1 MRIRVANSLVLLLYS
16 AMAVLTAVVFS
27 RYSEVQQRAIAA
39 AQRQLLASTEV
50 SRFLAGSRLL
60 TSSVQSYAASGEE
73 RFSTAYWRELF
84 GSRSRDRAA
93 EALQR
98 LSLTAPESALLQR
111 ARSQADTLVE
121 LEQRAM
127 EAGRRGDRPQ
137 ALALV
142 FGPAYQQA
150 LQRLLAPSEELQQRI
165 TRRLAA
171 ELARERQQAAAL
183 WHLCLGLLAFDLLL
197 VFVVLALVYPR
208 FIIRPLLQLDRRL
221 QTLGAGEP
229 PPPLQLAGAAT
240 EIQDLAESLA
250 TQERLARQLAH
261 DQWAKAQQVRI
272 SAVLQ
277 RQTSAP
283 ALGAALLAELAPL
296 LPLGAA
302 TVYGVYGEAA
312 EGAGALHLLATY
324 ATSGEPVPERLQPG
338 EGLVGEC
345 LRLGEPLE
353 VQDLP
358 PGYRTVVSGLGHAPP
373 HGLLLLPV
381 LSGSSTLAVLELALL
396 SPLEP
401 HQRSLVL
408 DLLPFVALALEGLE
422 PGARPTPPA
431 VALC

>member
-27 RYSEVQQRAIAA
+27 RYGEVQQRAIAA

-50 SRFLAGSRLL
+50 TRFLAGSRLL

-73 RFSTAYWRELF
+73 SFSTAYWRELF

-98 LSLTAPESALLQR
+98 LSLTATESALLQR

-121 LEQRAM
+121 LEQLAM
-127 EAGRRGDRPQ
+127 EAARRGDRPQ

-150 LQRLLAPSEELQQRI
+150 LQRFVAPSEELQQRI

-171 ELARERQQAAAL
+171 ELARERQQASSL
-183 WHLCLGLLAFDLLL
+183 WHLCLGLLAFDLAL
-197 VFVVLALVYPR
+197 VFAVLALVYPR
-208 FIIRPLLQLDRRL
+208 FITRPLMQLDRRL
-221 QTLGAGEP
+221 QNLGAGEP

-302 TVYGVYGEAA
+302 TVYGVSA
-312 EGAGALHLLATY
+312 EEGGALALLATY
-324 ATSGEPVPERLQPG
+324 ATSGEPVPVRLQSG

-345 LRLGEPLE
+345 LRMGEPLE

-408 DLLPFVALALEGLE
+408 DLLPFVALALEGRE
-422 PGARPTPPA
+422 PGARPTPPS

>member
-16 AMAVLTAVVFS
+16 AMAVLTAVVFN
-27 RYSEVQQRAIAA
+27 RFGEVQQRAIAA

-50 SRFLAGSRLL
+50 TRFLAGSRLL

-84 GSRSRDRAA
+84 GRRSRDRAA

-150 LQRLLAPSEELQQRI
+150 LQRFVAPSEELQQRI

-183 WHLCLGLLAFDLLL
+183 WHLCLGLLAFDLAL

-208 FIIRPLLQLDRRL
+208 FITRPLLQLDRRL
-221 QTLGAGEP
+221 QNLGAGKP
-229 PPPLQLAGAAT
+229 LPPLQLAGAAT
-240 EIQDLAESLA
+240 EIQELAESLA
-250 TQERLARQLAH
+250 TQEQLARQLAH

-283 ALGAALLAELAPL
+283 ALGTTLLAELAPL

-302 TVYGVYGEAA
+302 TVYRVSA
-312 EGAGALHLLATY
+312 EGAGTLHLLATY

-422 PGARPTPPA
+422 PGARPTPAA